1 MQSMIKEVETEREIV
16 FFGRANLP
24 DEVSHQA
31 AELQKSTVE
40 GEQNLSILNMSLQPQ
55 GTGTHFTV

>member
-16 FFGRANLP
+16 FFGRADLP

-31 AELQKSTVE
+31 ELNKTAIEAEH
-40 GEQNLSILNMSLQPQ
+40 NLSILNTSL
-55 GTGTHFTV
+55 